1 MFHKICR
8 RIVLPFFKL
17 FYRVKIKGLENLPKD
32 KSFIIVSNH
41 LGIVDCFA
49 LASLFKQKVYF
60 MAKKELFNKK
70 GKAKFIR
77 WLGGIPVDR
86 EKLYITT
93 IKECFKTIKNGD
105 VLIVFPEG
113 TRNRNVE
120 EIDLL
125 PLKGGA
131 SLIAFKTG
139 VQIVPVGMAKKYK
152 IFRKNHICIGKA
164 YDYSNYQGQKLS
176 AELTEELTEDMA
188 NRIKDCI
195 MQARDFAKV
204 AKK

>member
-8 RIVLPFFKL
+8 RILFPILRV
-17 FYRVKIKGLENLPKD
+17 FYRMKVKGLENLPKD

-41 LGIVDCFA
+41 LGMIDCFA
-49 LASLFKQKVYF
+49 IATMFKQKIYF
-60 MAKKELFNKK
+60 MAKKELFDKK
-70 GKAKFIR
+70 AKAKFIR

-86 EKLYITT
+86 EKLDIST

-105 VLIVFPEG
+105 VLVVFPEG
-113 TRNRNVE
+113 TRNRKVDE
-120 EIDLL
+120 VDLL

-152 IFRKNHICIGKA
+152 VFRKNHMYIGEP
-164 YDYSNYQGQKLS
+164 YDYSAYQGQKLS
-176 AELTEELTEDMA
+176 AELADELTEDMS
-188 NRIKDCI
+188 NKIRDCI
-195 MQARDFAKV
+195 TKAREFAKES
-204 AKK
+204 

>member
-8 RIVLPFFKL
+8 RIVFPFFKL

-41 LGIVDCFA
+41 LGMVDCFA

-60 MAKKELFNKK
+60 MAKKELFDKK

-86 EKLYITT
+86 EKLDITT

-113 TRNRNVE
+113 TRNRKVE

>member
-1 MFHKICR
+1 MFHRICR
-8 RIVLPFFKL
+8 RIVFPILKV
-17 FYRVKIKGLENLPKD
+17 FYRMKYKGLENLPKD
-32 KSFIIVSNH
+32 KNFIVVSNH
-41 LGIVDCFA
+41 LGMIDCFA
-49 LASLFKQKVYF
+49 IARMFKQKIYF
-60 MAKKELFNKK
+60 MAKKELFDKK

-86 EKLYITT
+86 EKLDIST

-105 VLIVFPEG
+105 VLVVFPEG
-113 TRNRNVE
+113 TRNRKVE
-120 EIDLL
+120 ETDLL

-152 IFRKNHICIGKA
+152 IFIKNHMYIGEA
-164 YDYSNYQGQKLS
+164 YDYSAYQGQKLS
-176 AELTEELTEDMA
+176 AELSDELTEDMS

-195 MQARDFAKV
+195 LNAREFAKES
-204 AKK
+204 K

>member
-8 RIVLPFFKL
+8 RIVFPFFKL

-41 LGIVDCFA
+41 LGMVDCFA

-70 GKAKFIR
+70 CKAKFIR

-86 EKLYITT
+86 EKLDITT

-113 TRNRNVE
+113 TRNRKVE

-152 IFRKNHICIGKA
+152 VFRKNHMYIGEP
-164 YDYSNYQGQKLS
+164 YDYSTYQGQKLS
-176 AELTEELTEDMA
+176 AELADKLTEDMSA
-188 NRIKDCI
+188 KIRDCI
-195 MQARDFAKV
+195 TKAREFAKES
-204 AKK
+204 

>member
-8 RIVLPFFKL
+8 RIVFPFFKL
-17 FYRVKIKGLENLPKD
+17 FYRVKIKGIENLPKD

-41 LGIVDCFA
+41 LGMVDCFA

-86 EKLYITT
+86 EKLDITT

-113 TRNRNVE
+113 TRNRKAD

-131 SLIAFKTG
+131 SLIAFKSG
-139 VQIVPVGMAKKYK
+139 VQIVPVGMAKKYR
-152 IFRKNHICIGKA
+152 IFRKNHICIGEA
-164 YDYSNYQGQKLS
+164 YDYSDYQGQKLS

>member
-8 RIVLPFFKL
+8 RIVFPFFKL
-17 FYRVKIKGLENLPKD
+17 FYRVKIKGIENLPKD

-41 LGIVDCFA
+41 LGMVDCFA
-49 LASLFKQKVYF
+49 LASLFRQKVYF

-86 EKLYITT
+86 EKLDITT

-113 TRNRNVE
+113 TRNRKAD

-131 SLIAFKTG
+131 SLIAFKSG
-139 VQIVPVGMAKKYK
+139 VQIVPVGMAKKYR
-152 IFRKNHICIGKA
+152 IFRKNYICIGEA
-164 YDYSNYQGQKLS
+164 YDYSAYQGQKLS
-176 AELTEELTEDMA
+176 AELTDEFTEDMS
-188 NRIKDCI
+188 NRIKGCI
-195 MQARDFAKV
+195 LQARDFAKV
-204 AKK
+204 SKK

>member
-8 RIVLPFFKL
+8 RIVFPFFKL

-41 LGIVDCFA
+41 LGMVDCFA

-86 EKLYITT
+86 EKLDITT

-164 YDYSNYQGQKLS
+164 YDYSNYQGRKLS

>member
-86 EKLYITT
+86 EKLDITT